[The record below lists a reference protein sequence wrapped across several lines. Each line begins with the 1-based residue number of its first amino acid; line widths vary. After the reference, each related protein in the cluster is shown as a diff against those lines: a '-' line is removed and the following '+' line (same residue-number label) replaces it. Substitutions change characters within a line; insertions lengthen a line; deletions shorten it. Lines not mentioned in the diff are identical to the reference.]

1 VKDVVANPQRD
12 HDTESIHGIPMTEE
26 AFEGLIGLESPYHY
40 ELIDEVVYDMTGS
53 DPEHSVIAGNIE
65 AELHIQLAENSPG
78 YSTGGSGRSF
88 HASSLPRLRRKS
100 GSGVGSLRL
109 LGGRTLA
116 RGIPMLRGKT
126 CPSFAR
132 CCNRSWTARR
142 RVSAPSQGTVYRGH
156 EGMGSAA
163 SR

>member
-1 VKDVVANPQRD
+1 MVANPQRD

-88 HASSLPRLRRKS
+88 HASTLPRLRRKS
-100 GSGVGSLRL
+100 GSGVGSRETFGLR
-109 LGGRTLA
+109 GCGRTLA
-116 RGIPMLRGKT
+116 RGIPM
-126 CPSFAR
+126 
-132 CCNRSWTARR
+132 RR
-142 RVSAPSQGTVYRGH
+142 RQALPRVCPLLQSLMDRPQARLRTFPGYGVPGT
-156 EGMGSAA
+156 
-163 SR
+163 